1 MEQFAV
7 ILEKWYESHGRD
19 LPWRATADP
28 YRIWVSEI
36 ILQQTRVAQGY
47 EYFMRFMERFPT
59 VQALA
64 GAADAMLMRWAL
76 MPSIA
81 NGLSTT
87 HYYYPGT
94 NTWRNAQGTTVDPPS
109 NIKVGTPSS
118 SKTKGSV
125 FGSTGRTRST
135 NA

>member
-7 ILEKWYESHGRD
+7 ILEKWYEGHGRD

-59 VQALA
+59 VQALG
-64 GAADAMLMRWAL
+64 GAADDEVMKLWQ
-76 MPSIA
+76 
-81 NGLSTT
+81 GLG
-87 HYYYPGT
+87 Y
-94 NTWRNAQGTTVDPPS
+94 
-109 NIKVGTPSS
+109 
-118 SKTKGSV
+118 
-125 FGSTGRTRST
+125 
-135 NA
+135 